1 MSSLIAFVIIVAL
14 VAIFARIYVVND
26 AKIKFYTK
34 GMDSDFKLGEINTL
48 WKLAKKTKLEEPIS
62 LFLSINVLNDCI
74 AQIITEAKKNNTEN
88 SYQTQQFL
96 SKLYK
101 YRTRIALDHEGKK
114 GLDDTRSLD
123 AGQRLRIILP
133 GKGVFASVVL
143 NNGRELVV
151 SLPRQE
157 DKKNKRFVVLEGEMW
172 EDHHISVYF
181 WRKGDAGYAF
191 DTEVFG
197 AGVFQGQDCLFL
209 RHSSKL
215 DRAQK
220 RQSVR
225 CVCNIYAQMYMIKS
239 EVVDYN
245 AVDTEEGYR
254 CLLEDISEDGAMIRI
269 GGIGKANARIKLQF
283 QLQDTFIMMYGVIR
297 AVEYN
302 KVIDQSRLHFECTH
316 IDPTMRNA
324 ILSYVYNVIPEN
336 EKEINEALMASEEDS
351 YNEELPSGVVLD
363 INPDYSK
370 AVPEN
375 MPQDQIQESSPSSL
389 SDNESSAAAS
399 EAPAKE
405 APAEE
410 NLIKTAPKPK
420 LNPAIDPSVE
430 IVAGDDSFGM
440 GGVPNTEA
448 QSFLGSDLGSRNK

>member
-1 MSSLIAFVIIVAL
+1 MSSLIAFIIIVAV

-34 GMDSDFKLGEINTL
+34 GMDSDFKFSEINTL

-62 LFLSINVLNDCI
+62 LFLSTNVLNDCI
-74 AQIITEAKKNNTEN
+74 AQIISEAKKNNTEN

-101 YRTRIALDHEGKK
+101 YRTRITLDHEGKK
-114 GLDDTRSLD
+114 GLEDTRSLD
-123 AGQRLRIILP
+123 VGQRLRIILP

-143 NNGRELVV
+143 NNGREIVV

-157 DKKNKRFVVLEGEMW
+157 DKKNKRFTVLEGEMW

-191 DTEVFG
+191 DTEVFS

-209 RHSSKL
+209 RHSNKL

-239 EVVDYN
+239 EVVDFN

-283 QLQDTFIMMYGVIR
+283 ELQDTFIMMYGIIR

-316 IDPTMRNA
+316 IDPTMKNA

-336 EKEINEALMASEEDS
+336 EKEINEALIASEEDS
-351 YNEELPSGVVLD
+351 YNEEELPSGVVID
-363 INPDYSK
+363 INPDYST

-375 MPQDQIQESSPSSL
+375 KNADEVPPANTEDKPDSDASSTVESEPEKLNKS
-389 SDNESSAAAS
+389 
-399 EAPAKE
+399 
-405 APAEE
+405 
-410 NLIKTAPKPK
+410 APKPK

-448 QSFLGSDLGSRNK
+448 QSFLGGIGNPLQK

>member
-1 MSSLIAFVIIVAL
+1 
-14 VAIFARIYVVND
+14 
-26 AKIKFYTK
+26 
-34 GMDSDFKLGEINTL
+34 MDSDFKLSEINTL

-62 LFLSINVLNDCI
+62 LFLSTNVLNDCI
-74 AQIITEAKKNNTEN
+74 AQIIAEAKNNNTEN

-101 YRTRIALDHEGKK
+101 YRTRITLDHEGKK
-114 GLDDTRSLD
+114 GLENTRSLD
-123 AGQRLRIILP
+123 VGQRLRIILP

-143 NNGRELVV
+143 NNGREIVV

-157 DKKNKRFVVLEGEMW
+157 DKKNKRFTVLEGEMW

-191 DTEVFG
+191 DTEVFS

-209 RHSSKL
+209 RHSNKL

-283 QLQDTFIMMYGVIR
+283 ELQDTFIMMYGIIR

-316 IDPTMRNA
+316 IDPTMKNA
-324 ILSYVYNVIPEN
+324 ILTYVYNVIPEN

-351 YNEELPSGVVLD
+351 YKEEDLPSGVVVD
-363 INPDYSK
+363 INPDYST

-375 MPQDQIQESSPSSL
+375 KNADEVPPANTEAKADSDASSTVESEPEKLNKS
-389 SDNESSAAAS
+389 
-399 EAPAKE
+399 
-405 APAEE
+405 
-410 NLIKTAPKPK
+410 APKPK

-448 QSFLGSDLGSRNK
+448 QSFLGSGINL

>member
-1 MSSLIAFVIIVAL
+1 MSSLIAFLIIVAV
-14 VAIFARIYVVND
+14 VAIIARIYVVND
-26 AKIKFYTK
+26 TKIKFYTK

-62 LFLSINVLNDCI
+62 LFLSTSVLNDCI
-74 AQIITEAKKNNTEN
+74 SQIITEAKSNNTEN

-101 YRTRIALDHEGKK
+101 YRTRITLDHEGKK
-114 GLDDTRSLD
+114 GLEDTRSLD

-157 DKKNKRFVVLEGEMW
+157 DKKNKRFTVLEGEMW

-191 DTEVFG
+191 DTQVFG

-209 RHSSKL
+209 RHSNKL

-269 GGIGKANARIKLQF
+269 GGIGKQNARIKLQF
-283 QLQDTFIMMYGVIR
+283 ELQDTFIMMYGIIR

-316 IDPTMRNA
+316 IDPTMKNA

-336 EKEINEALMASEEDS
+336 EKDINEALIASEEDS
-351 YNEELPSGVVLD
+351 YKEELPSGVVID
-363 INPDYSK
+363 INPDYST
-370 AVPEN
+370 AVPETK
-375 MPQDQIQESSPSSL
+375 PE
-389 SDNESSAAAS
+389 
-399 EAPAKE
+399 EAPEANVE
-405 APAEE
+405 ANPAPAEE
-410 NLIKTAPKPK
+410 PVEKLSKSAPKPK
-420 LNPAIDPSVE
+420 LNPANDPSVE
-430 IVAGDDSFGM
+430 IVKGDDSFGM
-440 GGVPNTEA
+440 GGVPNTDA
-448 QSFLGSDLGSRNK
+448 QDILERINLDK

>member
-1 MSSLIAFVIIVAL
+1 
-14 VAIFARIYVVND
+14 
-26 AKIKFYTK
+26 
-34 GMDSDFKLGEINTL
+34 MDSDFKLSEINTL

-62 LFLSINVLNDCI
+62 LFLSTNVLNDCI
-74 AQIITEAKKNNTEN
+74 AQIIAEAKNNNTEN

-101 YRTRIALDHEGKK
+101 YRTRITLDHEGKK
-114 GLDDTRSLD
+114 GLEDTRSLD
-123 AGQRLRIILP
+123 VGQRLRIILP

-143 NNGRELVV
+143 NNGREIVV

-157 DKKNKRFVVLEGEMW
+157 DKKNKRFTVLEGEMW

-191 DTEVFG
+191 DTEVFS

-209 RHSSKL
+209 RHSNKL

-283 QLQDTFIMMYGVIR
+283 ELQDTFIMMYGIIR

-316 IDPTMRNA
+316 IDPTMKNA
-324 ILSYVYNVIPEN
+324 ILTYVYNVIPEN
-336 EKEINEALMASEEDS
+336 EKEINEALIASEEDS
-351 YNEELPSGVVLD
+351 YNDEELPSGVVLD
-363 INPDYSK
+363 INPDYST

-375 MPQDQIQESSPSSL
+375 KNAE
-389 SDNESSAAAS
+389 
-399 EAPAKE
+399 EAPAAVAEKQAE
-405 APAEE
+405 TSEDSSSKAEPASE
-410 NLIKTAPKPK
+410 NLVKSAPKPK

-440 GGVPNTEA
+440 GGVPNTDA
-448 QSFLGSDLGSRNK
+448 QTFLGSGINL